1 MCFLSIED
9 TLINTKKIE
18 LACLTWL
25 SGNFK
30 NIKQLVQHSINQLVL
45 DVIVVKFVLANENIM
60 EPKFNKSKP
69 EYFHYP

>member
-1 MCFLSIED
+1 M
-9 TLINTKKIE
+9 INTKKIE
-18 LACLTWL
+18 LVCLTWL
-25 SGNFK
+25 AGNFK

-60 EPKFNKSKP
+60 GPKFIKSKP